1 MSTSEEP
8 NMDPVLPPSSS
19 DSTTCAPV
27 TKRRREIDLDF
38 GNTEPGVDH
47 EWESK
52 NVPEE
57 AVYQEQTASHTP
69 SQKMYCE
76 FEEEQFKEIHPP
88 QSKRRL
94 TVTSCLPF
102 DSQPLPQAWSQ
113 DPLFTCSQY
122 SEDINDSEPS
132 FLNSL
137 QSEDAFGIHVDVEAR
152 TSTQKSFKHFHSP
165 QGDEK
170 ENSSFLSSKLPRKHS
185 TLPQTEPLSNHKWA
199 KPKTPSPRKHIPV
212 HLWKKAD
219 KNDDHDSQFK
229 WTRPSYSPLKKR
241 EPQPSYTAPD
251 EDSLAVL
258 FTQDSEGFRVIAHRG
273 LQSRSPLKDQSNIST
288 GTVRASAYKAL
299 VEEEEEDEMLFTH
312 DSQGNLVIKHWKEP
326 VETLRS
332 VIVWIWII
340 TRIPSL
346 P

>member
-8 NMDPVLPPSSS
+8 NMDPGVPPLPSA
-19 DSTTCAPV
+19 STTCAPV

-38 GNTEPGVDH
+38 DNIEPGVDH
-47 EWESK
+47 EWKSK

-57 AVYQEQTASHTP
+57 AVCQEQTASRSP
-69 SQKMYCE
+69 SQKMHFE
-76 FEEEQFKEIHPP
+76 FEEEQFKEINPP
-88 QSKRRL
+88 QSKKRL
-94 TVTSCLPF
+94 TVTSYLPY

-122 SEDINDSEPS
+122 SEGEYNLTDPKNTEAKDISDSETS

-137 QSEDAFGIHVDVEAR
+137 QSEDAFGIYMDVEAR
-152 TSTQKSFKHFHSP
+152 TSTQKSFKHVHSS

-170 ENSSFLSSKLPRKHS
+170 ENGSFLSSKLPRKHS
-185 TLPQTEPLSNHKWA
+185 TLPHIEPLSNHKWT
-199 KPKTPSPRKHIPV
+199 KPKTPSPRKYIPV

-229 WTRPSYSPLKKR
+229 WTKPSYSPLKKR
-241 EPQPSYTAPD
+241 EPQQSYTAPD

-273 LQSRSPLKDQSNIST
+273 LQSRSPLKDQSNISAA
-288 GTVRASAYKAL
+288 TVRTSAYMSL
-299 VEEEEEDEMLFTH
+299 VEEEEEDEMLFTQ
-312 DSQGNLVIKHWKEP
+312 DSQGNLVIKH
-326 VETLRS
+326 
-332 VIVWIWII
+332 
-340 TRIPSL
+340 
-346 P
+346 